1 MSSEFVCHLTTLIC
15 TSKFNIS
22 SKDISNLINNFWN
35 VFFTE
40 LESGRVSLVIIEPVA
55 EQSQKERIHK
65 QANKKWVFKI
75 YIYIEC
81 IKLNKPTS

>member
-1 MSSEFVCHLTTLIC
+1 MCFLL
-15 TSKFNIS
+15 
-22 SKDISNLINNFWN
+22 NLS
-35 VFFTE
+35 
-40 LESGRVSLVIIEPVA
+40 LAHGVSLVIIEPVA

>member
-1 MSSEFVCHLTTLIC
+1 M
-15 TSKFNIS
+15 
-22 SKDISNLINNFWN
+22 
-35 VFFTE
+35 FFTE

-65 QANKKWVFKI
+65 QAIKSESLK

-81 IKLNKPTS
+81 IKLKKPTS